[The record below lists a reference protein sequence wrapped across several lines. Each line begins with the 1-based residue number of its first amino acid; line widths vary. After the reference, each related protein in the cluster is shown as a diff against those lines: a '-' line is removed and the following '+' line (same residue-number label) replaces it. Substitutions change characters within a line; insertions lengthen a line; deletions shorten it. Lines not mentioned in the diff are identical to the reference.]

1 MVARRRLAR
10 RAAQV
15 KRVVQVKQVAHVA
28 HRRARPGSCI
38 GTHSACPSPVSRVAA
53 QATPSPSSSSTNS
66 LPSSHCRSPL
76 ACFATIQSG
85 DPSIRTRCKRMW
97 DVLNVPLPGQGMQSR
112 VAVRS
117 RVTRMAPRKRHR
129 RQCRHIPCKRRD
141 LYSSK
146 HLTMFAKGR
155 RLHWSLICML
165 RCEASVMFMHEL
177 AHLHLSTCTCP
188 SSLTHL
194 HLFHLLCN
202 ALRNTF
208 RATAYAIVK
217 LLMPVRVAISVA
229 LTPWFARAV
238 VERWSIHTW
247 ASMRRNIVERWSVR
261 RWASMRRNIGRGE

>member
-76 ACFATIQSG
+76 VCFATIQSG

-177 AHLHLSTCTCP
+177 LIFICPRALARLHLLTYTCFTCFAMRFVTHSEQRHMP
-188 SSLTHL
+188 SSNYSCPYVL
-194 HLFHLLCN
+194 
-202 ALRNTF
+202 
-208 RATAYAIVK
+208 
-217 LLMPVRVAISVA
+217 P
-229 LTPWFARAV
+229 
-238 VERWSIHTW
+238 
-247 ASMRRNIVERWSVR
+247 
-261 RWASMRRNIGRGE
+261 